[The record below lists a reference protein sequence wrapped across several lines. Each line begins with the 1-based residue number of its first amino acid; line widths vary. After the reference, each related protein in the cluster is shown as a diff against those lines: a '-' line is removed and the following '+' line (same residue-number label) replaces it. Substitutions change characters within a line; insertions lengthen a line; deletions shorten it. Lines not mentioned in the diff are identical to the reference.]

1 MDLELKTVLLS
12 VKKFFTVV
20 FKLSTLAGKGSHVL
34 ALTTQ
39 KRSRTFLT
47 ITIRERFYVAMSFT
61 FVTFVFGLSLSLRS
75 KYKDQFFTRFV
86 RNTLPALGPV
96 YENTTWDTFEKI
108 LNEKNSLILE
118 SRPKQGKL
126 DVFQK
131 GTYPIDQGWSSSP
144 ESKNNDE
151 AGLVSNCYNQYL
163 ERLDLY
169 DDAIVLKMK
178 QPWDKVKSQSYIGFY
193 PLDSHKLK
201 GRKTEKT
208 DSFLQSQKEYSSLS
222 NCSAG
227 PLQILQIPS
236 RRFFGTRAGEASAS
250 SHFVNKMIYK
260 EGISNVMDLEAS
272 EMVRQ
277 KPLGPFTIANNALE
291 GPLGIGGHYKTPRTQ
306 EATASRIR
314 DGVSGAF
321 SIARNAKTK
330 EVSASLHFVNKMNK
344 AFTIAHNA
352 LTPKGF
358 LFPFRKGEIEPLN
371 RLQKDLSPIQ
381 RLLYKVLFYAD
392 EVPIKLGSP
401 TILIESPLPSTKNT
415 TRRVKH
421 ESENQSIPVNWSI
434 DAPSLHFLNKMV
446 SKDDISNVM
455 DLEASE
461 MVKLPLL
468 ASEMVLE
475 GPLALP
481 VMQRPK
487 RQKPLGPFT
496 IVDNALEG
504 PPTQKTQK
512 AFCIASNATGG
523 HRTSV
528 KDYTESVTTPTIAT
542 ASDRIGDTA
551 CKDSKNS
558 AIRIEVFKNGFI
570 RENRTWDKGEK
581 PLLVGAKSIF
591 LLDKVSQSVSVVNL
605 NRPSSSLM
613 TDVER
618 EEAEFVLKQEAI
630 ELFGSTNFNFTQELD
645 WSTSKEGFDSFTEG
659 EEVSFESRE
668 DDQLIE
674 QLQAEET
681 DIAWTEIKDILN
693 VVMESLPTNSKKDIV
708 DALTET
714 PINAFS
720 TFGVDGINI
729 PVDSTHTEAT
739 ASLSVDSASWHQN
752 LATHMLQAFKK
763 IKPRLMSGYTY
774 PDLRT
779 SDIKKRFAQLL
790 VKSRVNWEEIPL
802 VSLLGAKEVI
812 LPPVRFSSSD
822 VVIELESFPSNPS
835 SAALPI
841 AKIRYKDV
849 AYNGLDELRHI
860 LSAVK
865 INISDNE
872 LEEVDIWDLAYW
884 GPAVVQDETTEDVVP
899 KNKGKINRRIATIF
913 RQGDDTTPFLDRKAN
928 FTSKKEVLWGEEL
941 SREKLRLALQARSR
955 NELSGEDDLGSGP
968 LQQHLQYLHQSNLR
982 VDEVSKDEVAEQD
995 PKWPPVAL
1003 PAMHKASEGM
1013 SEPEPLQATVYK
1025 QHTSDLY
1032 PEPIKSGH
1040 LSFKDVFAGL
1050 EPKLTFLDPLITAA
1064 EDDETPIHPAEMIIT
1079 KSPSMFNE
1087 EDEIVLLGA
1096 KDWSNILKSVVL
1108 HALGNKTDLAKMEV
1122 LLPSIMVADQHTPI
1136 SIPTSK
1142 ASRGIANSVGD
1153 IREGVRGIT
1162 DSTPASLTGACNAKP
1177 LTNKVSEEG
1186 SYAVDEKRERYM
1198 QEDGKESTDGMKER
1212 SCLGQSIID
1221 QKLSLS
1227 ASGSSLLTAAEYK
1240 TLHELVSAT
1249 RSFVGETSYLPLEL
1263 GRDSPSF
1270 HFVNKMVSKDG
1281 ISNVIENKRKP
1292 LLVCHYL
1299 PSSQAAL
1306 LETSTTQ
1313 TLSSALYKKRATSFT
1328 SRYPLVSDSS
1338 IQIRTD
1344 KNPSSLDAYC
1354 KRKPLFHEVWEP
1366 VTSTSWMIVYKFCF
1380 AVWVQEMGK
1389 DFYER
1394 YGKEIILYALNLL
1407 AALGFDAQN
1416 IIEDLGLEGS
1426 SIRVIK
1432 KVDKRFADVA
1442 GINSILPE
1450 LGELVWFLRS
1460 SGRGGQTPKG
1470 ILLVGPAGTG
1480 KTFVVQAIAGEAKVP
1495 VIVQSASALTDPN
1508 QKESGSQRLRDLFD
1522 QARQLSP
1529 CILFIDEIDTLGVSR
1544 PHVLGNT
1551 MGKDE
1556 LLESIEKG
1564 ATSLPRGGQ
1573 LLKSKRSLQEELPP
1587 QLHFYHQFLASPK
1600 NSTHSSSKSDGGA
1613 PIQDDKNDEELTS
1626 REGEDA
1632 SGLDPFVI
1640 EIIESHNQEHR
1651 SRLERLALLMQFLME
1666 MDGLRT
1672 LQGVV
1677 VIGATNRPSV
1687 LDPAFTRPGR
1697 FEKTLCL
1704 QLPDRQKRIE
1714 ILKLYVNKLSP
1725 FTEGQQTSLSF
1736 TKNSVLK
1743 DDLRFWRGPLAG
1755 RGWPSNPLAH
1765 PFFTKMER
1773 GWPFGSGTR
1782 EAKASPSAMPPT
1794 PSLMPP
1800 NPFSLENVKKE
1811 GPERLKPHHR
1821 RSLQDPTTKLDKG
1834 WEGPPRSSIFYK
1846 NGKGVAIEPLPQGE
1860 SKQNHDTPWDYMAN
1874 RTAGLSAAHLAAA
1887 INQSSI
1893 KAIIDETGHTVE
1905 TIDHGINKI
1914 LKRSPRQSGDAFSF
1928 DASKDQGAISGSFPI
1943 QFTGQNDEIEK
1954 ETPPTSTKSASK
1966 DFVGSGDGVGGI
1978 GDGEVSTSR
1987 AFSIASNA
1995 TTPKGF
2001 KSQTKTIVIE
2011 SAYLTSFYSTLED
2024 PFTEGKEM
2032 FPSSQY
2038 TSDPEYNPS
2047 QVVANEGEGH
2057 LQQCV
2062 LNLLEALADKAV
2074 LRLLE
2079 SYQDKLEKSSPVVV
2093 SEGIQV
2099 PGAPLPRA
2107 FSYQSLHQRF
2117 AFYQAGKAILQTQL
2131 PLHPSVPFLPLQ
2143 PPVFHRAASD
2153 LAKLFAPQ
2161 GFSEPQRRVMLET
2174 RLMGIYAGKA
2184 GEILGLSHFHNVSP
2198 PCQQLQETSWGRGDF
2213 SSKGS
2218 HLVTRMYDSETL
2230 KPTRKEEIG
2239 ARALPAML
2247 KAREAVAS
2255 WVGAP
2260 PTPSVMPPTDLITD
2274 PTGKHKR
2281 EKEEINQS
2289 RDEESNLT
2297 TLPSNLT
2304 PTISTGNPPLSGSK
2318 RSPRLSKSEEVKNT
2332 SLPSVKHLTDS
2343 QSDLGVEELSFAGLI
2358 ANHMISTWYL
2368 YSKKISLQKL
2378 NLAHISQEE
2387 TEIEMDDPVLLD
2399 LFRYLEGNIE
2409 DQVRFA
2415 NRSSFRYQQRSAPSW
2430 WQAQILSEESLV
2442 EPNDSDWYRL
2452 YIPDPEETE
2461 RNIDWVAPD
2470 DHYQSLTANVFK
2482 NITRIA
2488 GKTRHSKGYLTGWP
2502 MTWNDLYLINRDY
2515 LYQGLISNCFHKAMD
2530 LLDRKRELLDLFAD
2544 QLTRYNLL
2552 RQHEITILC
2561 EQFINRKETRDVARP
2576 DKEMDENCPTERP
2589 DPPLAV
2595 DNKVKKQGISYTR
2608 RGKAR
2613 FIDFDFVK
2621 PCFLRKRAV
2630 PATKHKD
2637 LKPT

>member
-12 VKKFFTVV
+12 IKKFFTVV

-34 ALTTQ
+34 AVTTQ

-126 DVFQK
+126 D
-131 GTYPIDQGWSSSP
+131 DQGWSSSP
-144 ESKNNDE
+144 QFKNNDE
-151 AGLVSNCYNQYL
+151 TGLVSNCYNQYL

-169 DDAIVLKMK
+169 DDAIVLKMR
-178 QPWDKVKSQSYIGFY
+178 QPWDKVKSQNYIGFY
-193 PLDSHKLK
+193 PLNSQKLK
-201 GRKTEKT
+201 SRKTENT
-208 DSFLQSQKEYSSLS
+208 DLFLQSQKEYFSLT

-227 PLQILQIPS
+227 PLQMLQIPS
-236 RRFFGTRAGEASAS
+236 RRFFGPRASEASAS
-250 SHFVNKMIYK
+250 SHFVNKMVYRD
-260 EGISNVMDLEAS
+260 GFSNVMDKAFS
-272 EMVRQ
+272 
-277 KPLGPFTIANNALE
+277 IANNA
-291 GPLGIGGHYKTPRTQ
+291 TTQ
-306 EATASRIR
+306 ETNASRIR

-321 SIARNAKTK
+321 TIARNAKTQ

-344 AFTIAHNA
+344 AFTIARNA
-352 LTPKGF
+352 LTPKEE
-358 LFPFRKGEIEPLN
+358 LFAFRKGEIEPLN

-401 TILIESPLPSTKNT
+401 TILIDSPLLSTKNT
-415 TRRVKH
+415 TRGVKH

-434 DAPSLHFLNKMV
+434 DAPSLDFLKKMV
-446 SKDDISNVM
+446 YKDAISNAM
-455 DLEASE
+455 D
-461 MVKLPLL
+461 K
-468 ASEMVLE
+468 
-475 GPLALP
+475 ALGGAP
-481 VMQRPK
+481 TPIALQAMQ
-487 RQKPLGPFT
+487 Q
-496 IVDNALEG
+496 
-504 PPTQKTQK
+504 
-512 AFCIASNATGG
+512 GG
-523 HRTSV
+523 HRTPV
-528 KDYTESVTTPTIAT
+528 KDYTKSVTTPTIAT
-542 ASDRIGDTA
+542 ASDRIDDTTRQE
-551 CKDSKNS
+551 STNS
-558 AIRIEVFKNGFI
+558 TVRIVAFKNGFI
-570 RENRTWDKGEK
+570 RENETWDKGEK
-581 PLLVGAKSIF
+581 PLLVGAKPVF
-591 LLDKVSQSVSVVNL
+591 LLDKASQSLSVVDL
-605 NRPSSSLM
+605 NRQRSSL
-613 TDVER
+613 TSSEDVER

-630 ELFGSTNFNFTQELD
+630 ELFGSTNSNFTQELD
-645 WSTSKEGFDSFTEG
+645 WSNSKEGFDSFTEG
-659 EEVSFESRE
+659 EEVSFEGRE

-681 DIAWTEIKDILN
+681 DVAWTDIKNILN

-714 PINAFS
+714 PINVFS
-720 TFGVDGINI
+720 TFGIDGINI
-729 PVDSTHTEAT
+729 PVDSTHTETT

-752 LATHMLQAFKK
+752 LSTPMLQAFKK
-763 IKPRLMSGYTY
+763 TKPRLMSGYTY
-774 PDLRT
+774 PDLST

-790 VKSRVNWEEIPL
+790 VKSRVNCEEIPL

-812 LPPVRFSSSD
+812 LPPGLFSGSD
-822 VVIELESFPSNPS
+822 VVIGPGPLQS
-835 SAALPI
+835 SSSSGALPV

-849 AYNGLDELRHI
+849 AYNGLDELRNI

-872 LEEVDIWDLAYW
+872 LEEVDVWELAYW

-899 KNKGKINRRIATIF
+899 KNKGKVNRRIATIF
-913 RQGDDTTPFLDRKAN
+913 RQGDDTTPFLDRKTN

-955 NELSGEDDLGSGP
+955 NELSAEDDLGLGP
-968 LQQHLQYLHQSNLR
+968 LHQSNLR
-982 VDEVSKDEVAEQD
+982 IDEMSEDEVSEQGSKDS
-995 PKWPPVAL
+995 L
-1003 PAMHKASEGM
+1003 PGVRR
-1013 SEPEPLQATVYK
+1013 PEPLQATVYK

-1032 PEPIKSGH
+1032 SEPIKSGN

-1050 EPKLTFLDPLITAA
+1050 EPKLTFLDPLIIAA

-1096 KDWSNILKSVVL
+1096 KEWSNILKSVVL
-1108 HALGNKTDLAKMEV
+1108 QALGSKTDLAKMEV
-1122 LLPSIMVADQHTPI
+1122 LLPSIMVANQHTAP
-1136 SIPTSK
+1136 SIRTSK
-1142 ASRGIANSVGD
+1142 ASRGTANGVG
-1153 IREGVRGIT
+1153 GIT
-1162 DSTPASLTGACNAKP
+1162 DGVGGAPTQEASASQDPLTGAYNAKP
-1177 LTNKVSEEG
+1177 LTNKFSEES
-1186 SYAVDEKRERYM
+1186 SYAVDEERERYM
-1198 QEDGKESTDGMKER
+1198 QEDDKDSADDMKER
-1212 SCLGQSIID
+1212 SRLGQSIIH

-1249 RSFVGETSYLPLEL
+1249 RSFVGETSYLPLEPD
-1263 GRDSPSF
+1263 RDGPSL
-1270 HFVNKMVSKDG
+1270 HFVNKMNKALGGAPTPIALQAMQRVGHRNPS
-1281 ISNVIENKRKP
+1281 NKRKP

-1338 IQIRTD
+1338 IQTKTD
-1344 KNPSSLDAYC
+1344 KNPSSIDAYSLLSTY

-1366 VTSTSWMIVYKFCF
+1366 VTPTSWMIVYKFCF

-1556 LLESIEKG
+1556 LLEAIEKG
-1564 ATSLPRGGQ
+1564 APSLPRSGQ
-1573 LLKSKRSLQEELPP
+1573 LLKSKKSLQEELPP

-1600 NSTHSSSKSDGGA
+1600 NSTHSSSKG
-1613 PIQDDKNDEELTS
+1613 DDNNDEELTS

-1725 FTEGQQTSLSF
+1725 YTEGQQASLSF

-1743 DDLRFWRGPLAG
+1743 DDLRFSRDPLD
-1755 RGWPSNPLAH
+1755 H

-1773 GWPFGSGTR
+1773 GFVGHPVALPAMQRPAKGWPSNF
-1782 EAKASPSAMPPT
+1782 
-1794 PSLMPP
+1794 
-1800 NPFSLENVKKE
+1800 
-1811 GPERLKPHHR
+1811 
-1821 RSLQDPTTKLDKG
+1821 DPTTKLDKS
-1834 WEGPPRSSIFYK
+1834 WEGPP
-1846 NGKGVAIEPLPQGE
+1846 PQGE

-1914 LKRSPRQSGDAFSF
+1914 LKRSPRQSGDTFSF
-1928 DASKDQGAISGSFPI
+1928 DSSKDQGTIGASFPI

-1954 ETPPTSTKSASK
+1954 ETPLRSYAFVENVKGVANEPLKTTPPTSTKSASK
-1966 DFVGSGDGVGGI
+1966 GQ
-1978 GDGEVSTSR
+1978 
-1987 AFSIASNA
+1987 
-1995 TTPKGF
+1995 GF
-2001 KSQTKTIVIE
+2001 DSQTKTIAIE
-2011 SAYLTSFYSTLED
+2011 LAYLTSFYGTIED

-2032 FPSSQY
+2032 SRSSQY
-2038 TSDPEYNPS
+2038 TPDPEYNPS
-2047 QVVANEGEGH
+2047 RTVANEGEGH

-2074 LRLLE
+2074 LRLLG

-2093 SEGIQV
+2093 SEGIKV
-2099 PGAPLPRA
+2099 PGTPLPRA
-2107 FSYQSLHQRF
+2107 FFNQSLHQRF

-2184 GEILGLSHFHNVSP
+2184 GEVLGLSHFHNVSP
-2198 PCQQLQETSWGRGDF
+2198 PCQQLQKTSWGPGDF
-2213 SSKGS
+2213 FSKGS
-2218 HLVTRMYDSETL
+2218 HLVTRTYDSGNL
-2230 KPTRKEEIG
+2230 KPTRKEKNG
-2239 ARALPAML
+2239 AAKDP
-2247 KAREAVAS
+2247 V
-2255 WVGAP
+2255 
-2260 PTPSVMPPTDLITD
+2260 TD

-2281 EKEEINQS
+2281 EEEETMQS

-2297 TLPSNLT
+2297 TLPSNLI
-2304 PTISTGNPPLSGSK
+2304 PTVSTGNPPLS
-2318 RSPRLSKSEEVKNT
+2318 RSEAPPLLSKSEEVKNT
-2332 SLPSVKHLTDS
+2332 SPPSVKHLTDKVINS

-2399 LFRYLEGNIE
+2399 LFRHLEGNLE

-2415 NRSSFRYQQRSAPSW
+2415 NRSSFRYQQRFAPSW

-2482 NITRIA
+2482 NITRTLHSA

-2515 LYQGLISNCFHKAMD
+2515 IYQGLISNCFHKAMD
-2530 LLDRKRELLDLFAD
+2530 ILDRKRELLDLFAD
-2544 QLTRYNLL
+2544 QLIRYNLL

-2561 EQFINRKETRDVARP
+2561 EHFINRKETRDVARP
-2576 DKEMDENCPTERP
+2576 DKEMDKNCQTERP
-2589 DPPLAV
+2589 D
-2595 DNKVKKQGISYTR
+2595 KVKKQGISYTR

-2621 PCFLRKRAV
+2621 PCFLKKRAV
-2630 PATKHKD
+2630 PVTKHKD
-2637 LKPT
+2637 PKPT